1 MSLSYHHLIFPY
13 HSYLHN
19 CLLNIRKQGRMLD
32 AAARGP
38 PRHPH
43 ALRFGSARIPSP
55 FLLKPNDPT
64 AIQAPRQGQLCQ
76 PTSDEWPIV
85 ALVQLSLQ
93 VLSFDSQKTNVVHQY
108 LKQLGGEQDPR
119 VKFCAENCSIF
130 CSMCCFF
137 FSIIWIS
144 NTCLNPLSGFCI
156 QL

>member
-43 ALRFGSARIPSP
+43 ALRFGSAGIHDP

-76 PTSDEWPIV
+76 PTSDEEWPIV
-85 ALVQLSLQ
+85 ALVQLSFQ

-108 LKQLGGEQDPR
+108 LKQLGGEAGPKSQ
-119 VKFCAENCSIF
+119 VLCQEL
-130 CSMCCFF
+130 
-137 FSIIWIS
+137 
-144 NTCLNPLSGFCI
+144 LNFLLNVLF
-156 QL
+156 LFLYHLDK